1 MIMDSEDKQIHIR
14 IPKELFTKLKVK
26 CAFEGISIQEYLIA
40 LITEKIGKKSN
51 AKGSILIVDDEA
63 VVRES
68 FRDALKDTH
77 NVTITGTGEEALDL
91 VSKKD
96 FDIVIV
102 DIRLPGKNGLDVVK
116 EIRNIRPYIRSIII
130 TAYPSVEQS
139 VQAMKLGAVDFLV
152 KPVRIDDLENL
163 IQELL
168 QKKH

>member
-1 MIMDSEDKQIHIR
+1 MNIETEEKQIHVR
-14 IPKELFTKLKVK
+14 IPKDLFTKLKVK

-40 LITEKIGKKSN
+40 LITEKMGKKST

-68 FRDALKDTH
+68 LRDALKDAH
-77 NVTITGTGEEALDL
+77 SVTITGTGEEALDL

-152 KPVRIDDLENL
+152 KPIRIDDLENL
-163 IQELL
+163 IQEHL
-168 QKKH
+168 QKK